1 MYAAKYTHTHWFVL
15 NECLM
20 LQGIHSVC
28 GHFHND
34 TLWKTPFLSLLF
46 VGFYAYCLLSSF
58 QCGLRWDLMLCW
70 WCTCCCAW
78 LYRFKTMSCPSQKS
92 TSTETC
98 RCSLYGFC
106 VFGPRFFGGG
116 ILFFSSF
123 SETFALL
130 F

>member
-1 MYAAKYTHTHWFVL
+1 MHCLCSYHTQSLYKEVVMQIGWDTIATHAENELQVEDILVGPKTSSSMCCSHVCSEIHTHLFVL

-58 QCGLRWDLMLCW
+58 QCGLRWGLMLC
-70 WCTCCCAW
+70 
-78 LYRFKTMSCPSQKS
+78 
-92 TSTETC
+92 
-98 RCSLYGFC
+98 
-106 VFGPRFFGGG
+106 
-116 ILFFSSF
+116 
-123 SETFALL
+123 
-130 F
+130 